1 MGFGVFLGLPCGA
14 EFGSVCRPS
23 FWVRRF
29 PVCSLLSRAAFSSQ
43 SSVRGQ
49 ETGPPGGPHFGSV
62 GQGDVEVFLGSIR
75 AVPTKAAAYFQWI
88 NFALSSGPTGLRPLV
103 LNMDETAIGRCFH
116 GLRGTIVTTASKVG
130 SPSEH
135 ASLSQRRSYISYL
148 ACVADDPAVQAKLP
162 QVLLGNKHQFTL
174 NFLRSAAGT
183 LPPNIQLWRQTSS
196 WNSHSTMRKW
206 LSLLA
211 KSLGKLMSER
221 YVVLLLDVHPSH
233 IHNSIFLHAR
243 RCGVRI
249 VYIPAKM
256 TWLLQPCDTHV
267 FARLK
272 LALRLSWQDQKSRS
286 PDGEVS
292 TEGWMRLVC
301 NSIVSVVSKGDWRRS
316 FLRNGVLDAQ
326 QQISDRLRAELGV
339 HGDRIWSNE
348 QPTPDAV
355 MSIFPSR
362 WKVDVLSYVLWQ
374 PKSQRGKGREES
386 SCLVSASS
394 RDVVVRPVVRRV
406 LPATFQ
412 QRKTCKTERVRTLD

>member
-1 MGFGVFLGLPCGA
+1 MESWSLG
-14 EFGSVCRPS
+14 
-23 FWVRRF
+23 
-29 PVCSLLSRAAFSSQ
+29 
-43 SSVRGQ
+43 
-49 ETGPPGGPHFGSV
+49 
-62 GQGDVEVFLGSIR
+62 
-75 AVPTKAAAYFQWI
+75 AVPTEAAAYFQWI

-103 LNMDETAIGRCFH
+103 LNMDGTAIGRCFP
-116 GLRGTIVTTASKVG
+116 GLRGTIVNTASKVG

-135 ASLSQRRSYISYL
+135 ASLSQRRSYMSYL
-148 ACVADDPAVQAKLP
+148 ACVADDRTVQAKLP
-162 QVLLGNKHQFTL
+162 QVLLGNKHQFML
-174 NFLRSAAGT
+174 NFLRSIAGK
-183 LPPNIQLWRQTSS
+183 LPPNIELWRQTSS

-211 KSLGKLMSER
+211 KSLGKLTSER

-233 IHNSIFLHAR
+233 IHNSIFRHAR

-256 TWLLQPCDTHV
+256 TWLLQPRDTHV

-292 TEGWMRLVC
+292 TEDWMRLVC
-301 NSIVSVVSKGDWRRS
+301 QSIVFVVSKGDWRRA

-355 MSIFPSR
+355 MSIFPAR
-362 WKVDVLSYVLWQ
+362 WKVNVLSYVLWQ
-374 PKSQRGKGREES
+374 PKSQRAKGREES
-386 SCLVSASS
+386 SCLASASS
-394 RDVVVRPVVRRV
+394 RDVVVGQSCAVCSLLHSSRRRRAQLSEFVR
-406 LPATFQ
+406 
-412 QRKTCKTERVRTLD
+412 

>member
-1 MGFGVFLGLPCGA
+1 
-14 EFGSVCRPS
+14 
-23 FWVRRF
+23 
-29 PVCSLLSRAAFSSQ
+29 
-43 SSVRGQ
+43 
-49 ETGPPGGPHFGSV
+49 
-62 GQGDVEVFLGSIR
+62 
-75 AVPTKAAAYFQWI
+75 
-88 NFALSSGPTGLRPLV
+88 
-103 LNMDETAIGRCFH
+103 MDETATGRCFH
-116 GLRGTIVTTASKVG
+116 GLRGTIVKTASKAG

-135 ASLSQRRSYISYL
+135 ASLSQRRSYVSYL
-148 ACVADDPAVQAKLP
+148 ACVADDRTVQTKLP
-162 QVLLGNKHQFTL
+162 QVILGNKHQFTL
-174 NFLRSAAGT
+174 NFLRSVAGT

-211 KSLGKLMSER
+211 KSLGKLTSER

-243 RCGVRI
+243 RCGIRI

-292 TEGWMRLVC
+292 TEAWMRLVC
-301 NSIVSVVSKGDWRRS
+301 NSIVSVVSKGDWHRA

-326 QQISDRLRAELGV
+326 QQISDRLRSELDV
-339 HGDRIWSNE
+339 HGDGIWSNE
-348 QPTPDAV
+348 QPTLDAV

-362 WKVDVLSYVLWQ
+362 LKVDVLSYVLWQ
-374 PKSQRGKGREES
+374 PKSRRRNGREES
-386 SCLVSASS
+386 NCLASASS

-412 QRKTCKTERVRTLD
+412 QRKTRKTERVRTLD